1 MLHSFRAPVSGLL
14 VSAAALLA
22 AVPSLAA
29 EMTATSRIESV
40 TVYPDA
46 ATVSRLAEIDLP
58 AGATSLVF
66 RDLPNTIDPASL
78 RVEGA
83 ADGRLSIGVVEA
95 RATPA
100 AAPQPDT
107 EVETKLKALRSERE
121 SQLAAIE
128 ALDAKKIMINRF
140 GQAGPDA
147 LNSDSK
153 TVDIEKWTAAW
164 DAVGKGLA
172 KVGDD
177 LRIARSTLRDLDEQI
192 LGLER
197 ARQRP
202 QPLNGP
208 RRTVTVELD
217 AATALKGRVT
227 LTYRVTA
234 AGWKPLYDAKL
245 DTGGKGRAPSVELVR
260 RASIT
265 QRTGEDWT
273 GVAVSVSTVQARR
286 GVQPPEMHTQRLAF
300 WEPPPPVVRGQVMR
314 KEAGANA
321 VADETARPT
330 LAAPAAPAPMQ
341 EAVEQQASLEASAF
355 QASFRIPGSVD
366 IPSDGAPH
374 QLRIGSRSIEPQL
387 SVRTVP
393 ALDTSA
399 YLTARF
405 AHDEE
410 APLLPG
416 EVSIHRDGMYVG
428 NGRLAYVATGDNAD
442 LSFGA
447 DDRVKVERVPVR
459 RKENEPTWFGQT
471 KTEIREFKTTVR
483 NLHDF
488 PMRVNVIDQ
497 IPISEN
503 AAIVIEQLPVTTQP
517 TEKIV
522 ADRRGVMGWTYE
534 MKPGEAKEI
543 RLAYRMKWPAD
554 REVVFQRTPNGPMP
568 LTQ

>member
-1 MLHSFRAPVSGLL
+1 MIRTIRAPASGLL
-14 VSAAALLA
+14 VSAAALMA

-29 EMTATSRIESV
+29 EMEARSRIESV

-46 ATVSRLAEIDLP
+46 ATVTRLAEIDLP

-66 RDLPNTIDPASL
+66 RDLPNTIDPSSL

-83 ADGRLSIGVVEA
+83 ADGALSIGSVEA
-95 RATPA
+95 RVAPA
-100 AAPQPDT
+100 IAPQPDT
-107 EVETKLKALRSERE
+107 EVEAKLKTLRAERDA
-121 SQLAAIE
+121 QQAVAE
-128 ALDAKKIMINRF
+128 ALDAKKAMISRF
-140 GQAGPDA
+140 GQSGPDA
-147 LNSDSK
+147 LSPDSK
-153 TVDIEKWTAAW
+153 AVDIDKWTAAW
-164 DAVGKGLA
+164 DAVGRGLA

-177 LRIARSTLRDLDEQI
+177 LRIARAALRDLDEQI
-192 LGLER
+192 RGLEQ

-202 QPLNGP
+202 QPQNGP
-208 RRTVTVELD
+208 RRIVSVELE
-217 AATALKGRVT
+217 AAAALKGRVT
-227 LTYRVTA
+227 LTYRVAA

-265 QRTGEDWT
+265 QRTGEDWS
-273 GVAVSVSTVQARR
+273 GVSVSVSTVQARR
-286 GVQPPEMHTQRLAF
+286 GVQPPDMHTQRLAF
-300 WEPPPPVVRGQVMR
+300 WEPPPPVTRGQVMR
-314 KEAGANA
+314 KEAAANA
-321 VADETARPT
+321 IADETARLSP
-330 LAAPAAPAPMQ
+330 AAPAAPAPMQ
-341 EAVEQQASLEASAF
+341 EAVEQQASLESSSF
-355 QASFRIPGSVD
+355 QASFRVPGNVD
-366 IPSDGAPH
+366 IPSDGAAH
-374 QLRIGSRSIEPQL
+374 QLRIGSRKMEPQL
-387 SVRTVP
+387 SARSVP
-393 ALDTSA
+393 ALDPTA
-399 YLTARF
+399 YLTARIK
-405 AHDEE
+405 HDEE

-428 NGRLAYVATGDNAD
+428 NGRLSFVASGDSAD

-447 DDRVKVERVPVR
+447 DDRIKVERAPVS

-503 AAIVIEQLPVTTQP
+503 AAIVIEQLPATTQP

-522 ADRRGVMGWTYE
+522 ADKRGVMGWTYE
-534 MKPGEAKEI
+534 MKPNDAKEI

-554 REVVFQRTPNGPMP
+554 RDVVFQRIPNGSAP